1 MVSTTWQ
8 VLVVPKSLIAG
19 FGSAKGRFDIGTK
32 WSAPSGWHQVVYLVA
47 GRQVFGGA
55 RLKWTKPRQCYT
67 TDVNGSNYESAAFA
81 STSCN
86 VFTVEWEDECENS
99 VTAEDF
105 EKCSQVRDI
114 K

>member
-1 MVSTTWQ
+1 M
-8 VLVVPKSLIAG
+8 IC
-19 FGSAKGRFDIGTK
+19 GSWVCF
-32 WSAPSGWHQVVYLVA
+32 VA
-47 GRQVFGGA
+47 GLVQTGSVFLQA
-55 RLKWTKPRQCYT
+55 KPEEYRCRNAI
-67 TDVNGSNYESAAFA
+67 DGVNGSDYESAAFA

-114 K
+114 E